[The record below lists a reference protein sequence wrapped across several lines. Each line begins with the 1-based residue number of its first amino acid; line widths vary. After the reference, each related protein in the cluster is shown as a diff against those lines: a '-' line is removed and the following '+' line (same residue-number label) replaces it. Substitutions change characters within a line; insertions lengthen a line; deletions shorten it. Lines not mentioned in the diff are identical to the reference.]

1 MKIFRIEYIVRWR
14 WRIENESWFDV
25 KLVFIDYLPVEV
37 FHAEGGINRRRSSGV
52 SFKEAKEFI
61 GGPKLKREED

>member
-25 KLVFIDYLPVEV
+25 TLIFDDFLPVEV
-37 FHAEGGINRRRSSGV
+37 FHAEGGANRRRRSSV
-52 SFKEAKEFI
+52 SIKEI
-61 GGPKLKREED
+61 VGLGLGD